1 MEKRLCIPG
10 SVGELLDKVSILN
23 IKRVMINDVS
33 KLTMVKKEIIMM
45 SEIAAPYLKDKDVED
60 LYDLLLMV
68 NRNLWEVEDSLR
80 RFEAD
85 KKFDEDFISKARS
98 VYMLNDRRHELKNK
112 IDNLLHS
119 DIFEVK
125 EYVNY

>member
-33 KLTMVKKEIIMM
+33 KLVIVKKEILIM
-45 SEIAAPYLKDKDVED
+45 SELAQPYLKNKEVED

-68 NRNLWEVEDSLR
+68 NRNLWEVEDILR
-80 RFEAD
+80 KFEAD
-85 KKFDEDFISKARS
+85 KKFDEEFVAKARS

-112 IDNLLHS
+112 IDSLLHS

>member
-33 KLTMVKKEIIMM
+33 KLVIVKKEILIM
-45 SEIAAPYLKDKDVED
+45 SELAQPYLKNKEVED

-68 NRNLWEVEDSLR
+68 NRNLWEVEDILR
-80 RFEAD
+80 KFEAYE
-85 KKFDEDFISKARS
+85 KFDEEFVAKARS

-112 IDNLLHS
+112 IDSLLHS